1 MKPKKQIFIT
11 GASGFIGSHLAEK
24 LAEKESNAINLLI
37 RPFNGVTAGE
47 RWKRIADWLEL
58 SDKTRKRISV
68 FSGDLD
74 SPDLGLSCDDA
85 RFLKTQ
91 TDEIIH
97 TAASTSFSEKKRA
110 QVFQTNI
117 DGLNNL
123 LSFFAGVSFKQFHH
137 ISTAY
142 VAGITRN
149 PCMEAISR
157 PSKFLNP
164 YEEAKHQA
172 ELLIRKFCFQ
182 KNIRLV
188 IYRPSIVYGNSIT
201 GKTFRFNALYHPV
214 RSVAY
219 IRDLFIKD
227 ILQNNGT
234 RAQMMGICLNQKNQ
248 SLYLPVCLEI
258 KQGKGLNLV
267 PINYCIDS
275 IVEIMKNP
283 AAEGIFHIINDRNTT
298 MEELILFTKK
308 FLNVSGISIG
318 RSSGRQTERIPSPL
332 DLLLQ
337 RSLETYK
344 SYIADTRIFN
354 DSRAAK
360 ILDPSGIDCPK
371 FSYPVFKRCMTYAID
386 HKWGKSLGF

>member
-11 GASGFIGSHLAEK
+11 GASGFIGSHLAGK
-24 LAEKESNAINLLI
+24 LAENEASAINLLI
-37 RPFNGVTAGE
+37 RPFNGFTAGE
-47 RWKRIADWLEL
+47 RWKRIADWLDL
-58 SDKTRKRISV
+58 SDETRQRISV
-68 FSGDLD
+68 FSGDLN
-74 SPDLGLSCDDA
+74 SPDLSLSSDDA
-85 RFLKTQ
+85 RFLKKH

-97 TAASTSFSEKKRA
+97 TAASTSFSEKKRE

-117 DGLNNL
+117 NGLNNL
-123 LSFFAGVSFKQFHH
+123 LSFFAGGSFEHFHH

-142 VAGITRN
+142 VAGITRD
-149 PCMEAISR
+149 PCLEAISR

-172 ELLIRKFCFQ
+172 EIIIREFCVR
-182 KNIRLV
+182 KNIHLV

-201 GKTFRFNALYHPV
+201 GRTFRFNALYHPV

-227 ILQNNGT
+227 VRQNNGT
-234 RAQMMGICLNQKNQ
+234 RAQMMGIYLNQKNQ
-248 SLYLPVCLEI
+248 SLYLPVCLEL
-258 KQGKGLNLV
+258 KQGTGLNLV

-275 IVEIMKNP
+275 IVEIMKAP
-283 AAEGIFHIINDRNTT
+283 AAEGIFHIVNARNTT
-298 MEELILFTKK
+298 MEELIQFTKK

-318 RSSGRQTERIPSPL
+318 GYSGRQTKRTPGPL

-344 SYIADTRIFN
+344 SYIEDTRTFS
-354 DSRAAK
+354 DSRAAH
-360 ILDPSGIDCPK
+360 ILDPASINCPE
-371 FSYPVFKRCMTYAID
+371 FSYPVFERCMTYAID
-386 HKWGKSLGF
+386 NKWGKSLGF